1 MSADIDTIETIRG
14 PLYVTA
20 FYAGKEHGGVALQL
34 GQSYGSGADATGFI
48 QIGQDD
54 IPRLLPVLENWLEAC
69 RRVAKEKE
77 ATK

>member
-20 FYAGKEHGGVALQL
+20 FYAGKEHGVALQL
-34 GQSYGSGADATGFI
+34 GQSFGSGGDATGFI

-54 IPRLLPVLENWLEAC
+54 IPRLIPVLENWLEAC
-69 RRVAKEKE
+69 RRVSKEKE